1 MRRRCEKMNPDD
13 MEGTL
18 PAGPFKHRKLGSENG
33 KSEAKV
39 RKRTTRGKLHKL
51 VIMPLDIL
59 YMIYDGLN
67 PRTFVALLY
76 INRAFRDM
84 ISSSR
89 GISIWIAKRKECLIP
104 EPLPGLSELEW
115 AILLLGQPICQVCAS
130 KSRTAQRNWTLQQ
143 WICEACC
150 VNKEITFGDIQNKY
164 ANGITILS
172 KNNTDLAE
180 IAIQFDWW
188 RSLSTWTYDRFSSL
202 KISVIMTEVV
212 DRGNSGILGTFLE
225 QRKQETTVLRNRI
238 RNGIDWITDEATP
251 LLTSFVSPESKQW
264 RELRPRVLDNLL
276 DLRRKHVIEDSPLFC
291 ARRQLVFQAYL
302 KYKHTLLPPKWLAL
316 PSYEAICLFQPITE
330 KLVALESV
338 RLTEDDFTEPIV
350 RIQSQVQEWI
360 CDQRRKL
367 TLEASNK
374 TNALFDTLHK
384 VHGIYAPETPI
395 EDIFPGIHE
404 FDLSKE
410 SYCNLAIAQIVLE
423 FSDTAV
429 LLVHLSGL
437 DIREATA
444 DEMDERGDFFRCL
457 TCAEGNVK
465 YHDLNKHP
473 TGPRFEIL
481 EGEDIREDNRKCWTC
496 CRCNAHIESLATRR
510 EVKGHLLHEHGIMN
524 ANIPSDFAYGGRY

>member
-1 MRRRCEKMNPDD
+1 MRNTMRRRCEKMNPDD

-59 YMIYDGLN
+59 YMIYDVLN

-130 KSRTAQRNWTLQQ
+130 KSLTAQRNWTLQQ
-143 WICEACC
+143 WRCEACC
-150 VNKEITFGDIQNKY
+150 VNKFVPIFLCSKSVGSSNFVREITFGDIQNKY

-238 RNGIDWITDEATP
+238 RNGIDWITDEATA
-251 LLTSFVSPESKQW
+251 TAH
-264 RELRPRVLDNLL
+264 ELRITRV
-276 DLRRKHVIEDSPLFC
+276 
-291 ARRQLVFQAYL
+291 Q
-302 KYKHTLLPPKWLAL
+302 
-316 PSYEAICLFQPITE
+316 
-330 KLVALESV
+330 
-338 RLTEDDFTEPIV
+338 
-350 RIQSQVQEWI
+350 
-360 CDQRRKL
+360 
-367 TLEASNK
+367 
-374 TNALFDTLHK
+374 
-384 VHGIYAPETPI
+384 
-395 EDIFPGIHE
+395 
-404 FDLSKE
+404 
-410 SYCNLAIAQIVLE
+410 AIAKRIGALGYPQ
-423 FSDTAV
+423 D
-429 LLVHLSGL
+429 
-437 DIREATA
+437 EAL
-444 DEMDERGDFFRCL
+444 M
-457 TCAEGNVK
+457 EG
-465 YHDLNKHP
+465 
-473 TGPRFEIL
+473 T
-481 EGEDIREDNRKCWTC
+481 
-496 CRCNAHIESLATRR
+496 
-510 EVKGHLLHEHGIMN
+510 
-524 ANIPSDFAYGGRY
+524 